1 MTEDKSEN
9 ISRPEGELEVSIV
22 LPCLDEARTIVGCIQ
37 EIQRTF
43 EELGVRGEV
52 VVSDNG
58 STDGSVL
65 LAKQHGAVVV
75 HEDRRGY
82 GNACQTGMRAARGK
96 YIFKMDADGTYVP
109 ADIGAF
115 LEKFN
120 KGYDYVIGSRLKG
133 NILPGAMPFSHRYLG
148 NPIMS
153 ISARLLCSTG
163 ISDLCCGLKAFSREA
178 FSSLEFTSPGMVFGP
193 ETTIRS
199 RQKGLKIAEVPITYR
214 PDSREGH
221 TNLNRYRDGI
231 NNMLFIFRESFLFK
245 RYARRPEKK
254 LTEDVQVIS
263 SPSGK

>member
-1 MTEDKSEN
+1 MSEN
-9 ISRPEGELEVSIV
+9 KSRSEREVEVSV
-22 LPCLDEARTIVGCIQ
+22 VMPCLNEARTIVACIQ
-37 EIQRTF
+37 EIQQTF
-43 EELGVRGEV
+43 EELGAQGEV

-65 LAKQHGAVVV
+65 LAEQHGAVVV
-75 HEDRRGY
+75 HEDKRGY
-82 GNACQTGMRAARGK
+82 GNACQAGMRAARGK

-115 LEKFN
+115 LKEFN

-133 NILPGAMPFSHRYLG
+133 NILSGAMPISHRYLG
-148 NPIMS
+148 NPVMS

-163 ISDLCCGLKAFSREA
+163 ISDLCCGLKAFTREA
-178 FSSLEFTSPGMVFGP
+178 FASLEFTSPGMVFGP

-245 RYARRPEKK
+245 HYARRSEKK
-254 LTEDVQVIS
+254 LTEDVQVMS